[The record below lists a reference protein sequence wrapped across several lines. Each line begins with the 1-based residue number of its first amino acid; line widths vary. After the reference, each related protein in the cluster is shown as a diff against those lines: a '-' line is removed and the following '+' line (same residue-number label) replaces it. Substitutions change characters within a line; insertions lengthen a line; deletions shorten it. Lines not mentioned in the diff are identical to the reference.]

1 MEFEAPRKGS
11 RVAGAEEIGF
21 QKDKKSKWE
30 EKSRTSL
37 ERAPLHPRDEEDE
50 DEAEET
56 IPTKPDVLH

>member
-1 MEFEAPRKGS
+1 
-11 RVAGAEEIGF
+11 VAGAEEIGF